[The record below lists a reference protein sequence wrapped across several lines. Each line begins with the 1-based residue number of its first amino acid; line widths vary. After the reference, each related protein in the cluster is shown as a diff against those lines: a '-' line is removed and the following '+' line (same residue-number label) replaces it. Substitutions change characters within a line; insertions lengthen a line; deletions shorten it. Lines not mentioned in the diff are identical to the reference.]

1 MKTTTPDT
9 RAAILNLLG
18 ITHDTYSTTVE
29 QLGYGFAWHYTQH
42 NEWSVNYLTKA
53 AAYWNWWK
61 KQWQLRDE
69 VFVVEHTAYA
79 NTGSENELLELW
91 LDHHDPQQVECYPSA
106 FILQQAW
113 TQMVEEVDKEKG
125 GVLC

>member
-53 AAYWNWWK
+53 AAYW
-61 KQWQLRDE
+61 KQRLKFCHR
-69 VFVVEHTAYA
+69 
-79 NTGSENELLELW
+79 LL
-91 LDHHDPQQVECYPSA
+91 VG
-106 FILQQAW
+106 QA
-113 TQMVEEVDKEKG
+113 
-125 GVLC
+125 L